1 MLSTNT
7 STRLRIGLA
16 ATVWVLLLSACG
28 LSQNTT
34 LSAVKAAGIQPVA
47 ELKDVALTV
56 GSKEFDE
63 QIILSQITIAALQA
77 AGAAPV
83 DKTGL
88 QGTGTTRTALTSGQ
102 IDLYWEYTASAWFS
116 ILGQTKPLAGNDLY
130 EAVSAKDLADHK
142 IVWLPAAPLN
152 DTYAIAV
159 NSAFAKESGIKTLS
173 QMSDYIAKNPAAGSL
188 CVENEFLQ
196 RDDGLSGMKTAYAMQ
211 GLQSKLMGVA
221 VVYSQVAEGKACNF
235 GEIYSTDGRIGSLD
249 LVTLT
254 DDKGFFKTYNPAPTV
269 RLETLTK
276 YPELKTLLEPV
287 IAKLDTQT
295 MTRLNAEAAAGKS
308 PRDVAITWLQAN
320 GFIG

>member
-1 MLSTNT
+1 MGPPLAEDWMLSHAEHAGDATKAQWRPEELGPQR
-7 STRLRIGLA
+7 SPVLVKVLRFG
-16 ATVWVLLLSACG
+16 
-28 LSQNTT
+28 
-34 LSAVKAAGIQPVA
+34 
-47 ELKDVALTV
+47 
-56 GSKEFDE
+56 
-63 QIILSQITIAALQA
+63 
-77 AGAAPV
+77 GAARRV
-83 DKTGL
+83 
-88 QGTGTTRTALTSGQ
+88 
-102 IDLYWEYTASAWFS
+102 
-116 ILGQTKPLAGNDLY
+116 
-130 EAVSAKDLADHK
+130 ADRLE
-142 IVWLPAAPLN
+142 LPAAPLN

-188 CVENEFLQ
+188 CVENEVLQ

-254 DDKGFFKTYNPAPTV
+254 DDNGFFKTYTPAPTL